1 MRRDADV
8 VVRAVR
14 RRHWLCFDLAAD
26 PTWRTAIDDPARVLP
41 LAQAMLTWRSRH
53 TDRMLA
59 DMLCERRR
67 HRSLA
72 ADAGRPG
79 ATKPLVLLATVLA
92 LASAGLHAGW
102 NLVAK
107 RSADRFPALWG
118 QFLVAGIFGA
128 IVIAITRDLPADAW
142 VWAAITGAVHV
153 PYIVALARAYDRG
166 DFSLAYPVARG
177 GGALLA
183 AIGGIVLLD
192 DELSVLGVV
201 AIATVVAGMV
211 LLADRCRVGAGA
223 GGAGRG
229 GDDRRLHP
237 RRQPRRPR
245 RRRQHVRV
253 RGVRVVCRDGE
264 HLRRGGREGPSL
276 RRSLPGSWR
285 MYLLTGAVSL
295 AAYGLVMVA
304 VRRAPV
310 GYVAA
315 LRESSVLVAAFI
327 GWKYLDEGS
336 AHRRLIA
343 AGVVVA
349 GLVLLVL
356 AR

>member
-1 MRRDADV
+1 
-8 VVRAVR
+8 
-14 RRHWLCFDLAAD
+14 
-26 PTWRTAIDDPARVLP
+26 
-41 LAQAMLTWRSRH
+41 ML
-53 TDRMLA
+53 
-59 DMLCERRR
+59 
-67 HRSLA
+67 
-72 ADAGRPG
+72 
-79 ATKPLVLLATVLA
+79 VATVLA

-107 RSADRFPALWG
+107 QSVDRFPALWG
-118 QFLVAGIFGA
+118 QFVVAGIFGA
-128 IVIAITRDLPADAW
+128 IAIAVTRDLPADAW
-142 VWAAITGAVHV
+142 MWAAITGMVHV
-153 PYIVALARAYDRG
+153 PYIVALASAYDRG

-183 AIGGIVLLD
+183 GIGGILLLD
-192 DELSVLGVV
+192 DELSVLGVI
-201 AIATVVAGMV
+201 AIATVAAGMV
-211 LLADRCRVGAGA
+211 LLSIGAELAQVLTALVVAAMIGIYTTVDSHAARDVGGNTYVFAVFVSCAVMVSIYGVVAGK
-223 GGAGRG
+223 
-229 GDDRRLHP
+229 L
-237 RRQPRRPR
+237 
-245 RRRQHVRV
+245 
-253 RGVRVVCRDGE
+253 
-264 HLRRGGREGPSL
+264 PSL
-276 RRSLPGSWR
+276 QRSLPGSWR

-295 AAYGLVMVA
+295 AAYGLVMIA

-349 GLVLLVL
+349 GLVLLVV

>member
-1 MRRDADV
+1 
-8 VVRAVR
+8 
-14 RRHWLCFDLAAD
+14 
-26 PTWRTAIDDPARVLP
+26 
-41 LAQAMLTWRSRH
+41 ML
-53 TDRMLA
+53 
-59 DMLCERRR
+59 
-67 HRSLA
+67 
-72 ADAGRPG
+72 
-79 ATKPLVLLATVLA
+79 VATVFA

-107 RSADRFPALWG
+107 RSADRFSSLWG
-118 QFLVAGIFGA
+118 QFSVGGIIGA
-128 IVIAITRDLPADAW
+128 IAIAVTRDLPAEAW
-142 VWAAITGAVHV
+142 LWAAITGAVHV
-153 PYIVALARAYDRG
+153 PYIVALASAYDRG

-183 AIGGIVLLD
+183 GIGGIVLLD

-201 AIATVVAGMV
+201 AVATVTGGMV
-211 LLADRCRVGAGA
+211 LLSVGAELMQVLTALVVAAMIGIYTTVDSHA
-223 GGAGRG
+223 ARDVGGNTYVFAVFVSCGVMVSIYGVLAGRG
-229 GDDRRLHP
+229 P
-237 RRQPRRPR
+237 A
-245 RRRQHVRV
+245 
-253 RGVRVVCRDGE
+253 
-264 HLRRGGREGPSL
+264 L
-276 RRSLPGSWR
+276 RRSLVVSWR

-295 AAYGLVMVA
+295 VTYGLVMIA

-343 AGVVVA
+343 AAVVVA

>member
-1 MRRDADV
+1 
-8 VVRAVR
+8 
-14 RRHWLCFDLAAD
+14 
-26 PTWRTAIDDPARVLP
+26 
-41 LAQAMLTWRSRH
+41 ML
-53 TDRMLA
+53 
-59 DMLCERRR
+59 
-67 HRSLA
+67 
-72 ADAGRPG
+72 
-79 ATKPLVLLATVLA
+79 VATVLA

-107 RSADRFPALWG
+107 RSVDRFPALWG
-118 QFLVAGIFGA
+118 QFVVAGIFGA
-128 IVIAITRDLPADAW
+128 IAIAVTRDLPAEAW
-142 VWAAITGAVHV
+142 VWAAITGTVHV
-153 PYIVALARAYDRG
+153 PYIVALASAYDRG

-183 AIGGIVLLD
+183 GIGGIVLLD
-192 DELSVLGVV
+192 DELSVLGVI
-201 AIATVVAGMV
+201 AIATVTAGMV
-211 LLADRCRVGAGA
+211 LLSIGAELAQVLTALVVAAMIGIYTTVDSHAARDVGGNTYVFAVFASCAVMVSIYGVAAGK
-223 GGAGRG
+223 
-229 GDDRRLHP
+229 
-237 RRQPRRPR
+237 
-245 RRRQHVRV
+245 
-253 RGVRVVCRDGE
+253 
-264 HLRRGGREGPSL
+264 GPAL
-276 RRSLPGSWR
+276 RRSLAGSWR

-295 AAYGLVMVA
+295 AAYGLVMIA